1 MVLNWAPVA
10 ANPACSGLICAV
22 PVLAPA
28 GIASASTAAAAARSA
43 TAGRHGKLLIAM
55 PLPLFAHARRCLC
68 RFMNKGP
75 MKRPPGHGIFPAA
88 VSS

>member
-1 MVLNWAPVA
+1 MVLNCAPVA
-10 ANPACSGLICAV
+10 VYPACSGLICAV

-28 GIASASTAAAAARSA
+28 GIASASAAAAAARSTA
-43 TAGRHGKLLIAM
+43 AGRQGKLLIAM
-55 PLPLFAHARRCLC
+55 RLPLSSARRYFC